1 MRLIQASVV
10 VMALVASTAF
20 AQDADRKVAGGG
32 ITAKG
37 WQGKIDPGKQTEGK
51 SINDSKF
58 MEMGGGFHMQVGP
71 AARLLEPRQH
81 REG

>member
-10 VMALVASTAF
+10 VMALAASTAF

-37 WQGKIDPGKQTEGK
+37 WQGKIDPGPCFGKQALL
-51 SINDSKF
+51 
-58 MEMGGGFHMQVGP
+58 P
-71 AARLLEPRQH
+71 ACLSTPDERIDDRPEQSN
-81 REG
+81 